1 MNNPL
6 EEDVVLKLAALEK
19 TFEQGGR
26 KLQIF
31 KNLSLKVEKGEIVA
45 LVGQSGTGKSTL
57 LQIAGLLDKA
67 SAGEVI
73 IDKKSTQSMNDR
85 QRTTLRNED
94 IGFVYQFH
102 HLLPEFDAVENV
114 AMPMIIG
121 GHNRSEAKDRAAEM
135 LRDLGL
141 AERLDHR
148 PARLSGGEQQRIAI
162 ARAVLKDAPLLILDE
177 ATSAQDYESE
187 FHIQQ
192 AMAVIVKNRT
202 TIVVAHRLSTVEHAD
217 RIIVLQQGKVDA
229 MGKHAELLQQGGL
242 YARLYQQGLPLE

>member
-162 ARAVLKDAPLLILDE
+162 ARALVHDPKLLLADEPTGNLDPD
-177 ATSAQDYESE
+177 TSAGVFDLLMGLVRDRGVGALVATHNLQLADQMDRGLELKSGK
-187 FHIQQ
+187 
-192 AMAVIVKNRT
+192 IV
-202 TIVVAHRLSTVEHAD
+202 
-217 RIIVLQQGKVDA
+217 
-229 MGKHAELLQQGGL
+229 
-242 YARLYQQGLPLE
+242 PF